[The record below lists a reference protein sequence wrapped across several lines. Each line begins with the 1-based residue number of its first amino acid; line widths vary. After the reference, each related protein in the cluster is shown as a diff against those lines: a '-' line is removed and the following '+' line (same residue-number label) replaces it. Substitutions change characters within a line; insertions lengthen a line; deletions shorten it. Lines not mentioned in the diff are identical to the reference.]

1 MTIMSE
7 AKRRG
12 RPRSQETI
20 DRDAAIIRLL
30 TTEGP
35 MPRRKISER
44 LDINWSRTYLALER
58 LRNEGRVKPCGGS
71 SRAMVW
77 TIETEERCP

>member
-1 MTIMSE
+1 MISMSE

-20 DRDAAIIRLL
+20 DRDEAILELL
-30 TTEGP
+30 RTAGP
-35 MPRRKISER
+35 LSRREISER
-44 LDINWSRTYLALER
+44 LGIVWSQTYLALER
-58 LRNEGRVKPCGGS
+58 LRNEEKVKPCGGS

>member
-1 MTIMSE
+1 MTE
-7 AKRRG
+7 PKRRG

-20 DRDAAIIRLL
+20 DRDAAIIALL
-30 TTEGP
+30 KEAGP
-35 MPRRKISER
+35 LPRREIADR
-44 LDINWSRTYLALER
+44 LGINWSRTYLALER
-58 LRNEGRVKPCGGS
+58 LRNDGRVKPCGGS

>member
-1 MTIMSE
+1 MIRMNE

-20 DRDAAIIRLL
+20 DRDAAILELL
-30 TTEGP
+30 RTAGP
-35 MPRRKISER
+35 LSRREISTR
-44 LDINWSRTYLALER
+44 LDIVYSQTYLALER
-58 LRNEGRVKPCGGS
+58 LRNARRVKPCGGS

-77 TIETEERCP
+77 TAETEERCP